1 MAVVPSILSKPV
13 ALILCI
19 TSLINSDKSTGQ
31 LVHKISC
38 PASEKEG
45 LVYLSTKNVFICRT
59 VYYI

>member
-13 ALILCI
+13 ALILRI

-38 PASEKEG
+38 PASEKE
-45 LVYLSTKNVFICRT
+45 
-59 VYYI
+59 